1 MVRTSFEDSVT
12 VGKNGGPVEGS
23 KTTYET
29 DHDTIRTNTQYEAL
43 TLRNSTF

>member
-12 VGKNGGPVEGS
+12 VGKDGGPVEGS

-29 DHDTIRTNTQYEAL
+29 DHDTIRKHTVRSSYT
-43 TLRNSTF
+43 

>member
-12 VGKNGGPVEGS
+12 VGKDGGPVEGS

-29 DHDTIRTNTQYEAL
+29 DHDTIAL